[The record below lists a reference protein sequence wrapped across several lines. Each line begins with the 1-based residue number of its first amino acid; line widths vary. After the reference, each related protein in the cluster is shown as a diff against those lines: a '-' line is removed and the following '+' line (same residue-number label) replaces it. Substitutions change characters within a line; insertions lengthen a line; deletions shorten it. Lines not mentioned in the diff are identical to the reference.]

1 LVNWRKVQR
10 PKNMGGLGVHDLE
23 FFSRALRLRW
33 LWFQWI
39 DSDRTW
45 CNSEV
50 PCNEVDKQL
59 FKLSTMVIGNGS
71 KARFWESSWLDGRA
85 PRDIAP
91 RLYKLAWRKSLTV
104 AEELQDANWMRGL
117 WRMND
122 VEEMVELINLWPLV
136 KDVQLSEQ
144 KDCIVWK
151 WTVDGR
157 YSAKSVYEVQFRGSF
172 YTFNCQAIWKARA
185 EGKHRFFAWLLIQ
198 SKILTAHKLL
208 VRYWP
213 CDPTCPLCDQHLE
226 TVEHITLHCV
236 FALQV
241 WLMVNWSTFG

>member
-1 LVNWRKVQR
+1 
-10 PKNMGGLGVHDLE
+10 MGGLGVHDLE

-71 KARFWESSWLDGRA
+71 KARFWESSWLVGRA

-91 RLYKLAWRKSLTV
+91 WLYKLAWRKSLTV

-122 VEEMVELINLWPLV
+122 VKEMVELINLWPLA

-144 KDCIVWK
+144 KDRIVWK

-172 YTFNCQAIWKARA
+172 CTFNCQAIWKARA

-198 SKILTAHKLL
+198 SKILTTHKLL
-208 VRYWP
+208 V
-213 CDPTCPLCDQHLE
+213 
-226 TVEHITLHCV
+226 
-236 FALQV
+236 
-241 WLMVNWSTFG
+241 